1 MVSARGLRLSGGVV
15 AGRNPFCHY
24 RGPFDRA
31 LFRHFGVTCMGNI
44 GIWQILLVL
53 VIILILFGAGKL
65 PKVMGD
71 FAKGIRN
78 FKSGLKDDTTDE
90 PETVEPKTLRSEQTV
105 ERTTTNKDEV
115 VKG

>member
-1 MVSARGLRLSGGVV
+1 
-15 AGRNPFCHY
+15 
-24 RGPFDRA
+24 
-31 LFRHFGVTCMGNI
+31 MGNI

-78 FKSGLKDDTTDE
+78 FKSGLKDDTDDQ
-90 PETVEPKTLRSEQTV
+90 ETADQRALRSEQTV
-105 ERTTTNKDEV
+105 PTGTTTATVNKDEAA
-115 VKG
+115 KG